1 MNDIIKLD
9 KPARERTE
17 RMARLRKPS
26 TLAMHITKH
35 KAGARGLQRH
45 NERKEGQKHRNRNI
59 DPTRTKD
66 NVWLTP
72 DDGRTF
78 NERIESILEA
88 NYTGKRKPRSDAVKM
103 CEITVQIGGDL
114 AENGTEEE
122 QLEALMESFEE
133 LKETYG
139 ESNIVSAVIHVDETT
154 PHLHFDFVPITKK
167 GGLSAREVVGD
178 RAQMRKTQ
186 ARFLSAMQERCPE
199 YKFARKADGQFNG
212 MEQKLYEKMTASI
225 KARENALWDREDEVE
240 DREIAVE
247 AEEAKLNELKDALE
261 AKENEIRARERR
273 VEKAEDNIVFDRD
286 EITAKEQKLAE
297 RTAEIREREEVIADT
312 ANKLAEKTREMNQR
326 AEDLGER
333 EEALRASEGLL
344 EARKAQELAEARKE
358 AEKLREEARAE
369 ANAITEQAEEE
380 AKGIIDQAKAKAS
393 KMVAQA
399 KAVLLKI
406 PIVNK
411 MMIGWAEKQ
420 APEDRQATEDVLD
433 AMTKYGVEEPREAVV
448 ESEDEQEQRDNLEL
462 LQAVTMLTEDDMDE
476 AKETAET
483 KGELSR
489 EDVHDILQGMQD
501 LQGSDMQL

>member
-1 MNDIIKLD
+1 
-9 KPARERTE
+9 
-17 RMARLRKPS
+17 MARLRKPS

-78 NERIESILEA
+78 NERIESILEE
-88 NYTGKRKPRSDAVKM
+88 NYTGKRKPRFDAVKM

-261 AKENEIRARERR
+261 AKEQAFIARERR
-273 VEKAEDNIVFDRD
+273 IEKAEDSIVFDRD
-286 EITAKEQKLAE
+286 EITRKEQRLAE
-297 RTAEIREREEVIADT
+297 RVQELRGQEEAIAETAS
-312 ANKLAEKTREMNQR
+312 KLTEKTRELNLR
-326 AEDLGER
+326 AEDLDGRQET
-333 EEALRASEGLL
+333 LKRAEGLA
-344 EARKAQELAEARKE
+344 EARRAQELENARKE
-358 AEKLREEARAE
+358 AERIREDAR
-369 ANAITEQAEEE
+369 EE
-380 AKGIIDQAKAKAS
+380 AKGIIARATAKAS
-393 KMVAQA
+393 EMTAKASEMMAKASEMVEQA
-399 KAVLLKI
+399 KEALRKI
-406 PIVNK
+406 PIVNR
-411 MMIGWAEKQ
+411 MMIKWAERQ
-420 APEDRQATEDVLD
+420 EPEDRQATEDVID
-433 AMTKYGVEEPREAVV
+433 KMTQYGIAEPRQMVT
-448 ESEDEQEQRDNLEL
+448 ESEEEAEQRHGLDL
-462 LQAVTMLTEDDMDE
+462 LTAMTMLTEDNMDE
-476 AKETAET
+476 AKDKAET
-483 KGELSR
+483 DELTR
-489 EDVHDILQGMQD
+489 DDVHDILQGLQD
-501 LQGSDMQL
+501 LHDDGLQR

>member
-1 MNDIIKLD
+1 
-9 KPARERTE
+9 
-17 RMARLRKPS
+17 MARLRKAS

-35 KAGARGLQRH
+35 KGGARGLQRH

-59 DPTRTKD
+59 DDSRTKD
-66 NVWLTP
+66 NVWLKP
-72 DDGRTF
+72 DDGRTYS
-78 NERIESILEA
+78 ERIKSILEE
-88 NYTGKRKPRSDAVKM
+88 NYTGKRKPRFDAVKM

-122 QLEALMESFEE
+122 QIEALMESFEE

-139 ESNIVSAVIHVDETT
+139 EKNIVSAVIHVDETT
-154 PHLHFDFVPITKK
+154 PHLHFDFVPITKS

-186 ARFLSAMQERCPE
+186 ARFLEAMQKRCPE
-199 YKFARKADGQFNG
+199 YKFERKKDGQFNG
-212 MEQKLYEKMTASI
+212 LEQKTYEKMTASL
-225 KARENALWDREDEVE
+225 KARENALWDREDDVE

-247 AEEAKLNELKDALE
+247 EQEEQVRKREEALE
-261 AKENEIRARERR
+261 AKEADLIARERQ
-273 VEKAEDNIVFDRD
+273 VEKDADGVVFDRD
-286 EITAKEQKLAE
+286 AVEAKEAKLAE
-297 RTAEIREREEVIADT
+297 RAQELREREEAIAET
-312 ANKLAEKTREMNQR
+312 ANKLADKTRELNAR
-326 AEDLGER
+326 GEDLQTR

-344 EARKAQELAEARKE
+344 EARKAQELENARKE

-380 AKGIIDQAKAKAS
+380 AKGIIAR
-393 KMVAQA
+393 A
-399 KAVLLKI
+399 KAVLLRI
-406 PIVNK
+406 PIVNR
-411 MMIGWAEKQ
+411 MMIKWAERQ
-420 APEDRQATEDVLD
+420 EPEDRQATEDVLD
-433 AMTKYGVEEPREAVV
+433 AMTKYGVEEPREAFV

-462 LQAVTMLTEDDMDE
+462 LQAVTMLTEDDMDD

-501 LQGSDMQL
+501 LHDDGWQQ

>member
-1 MNDIIKLD
+1 MV
-9 KPARERTE
+9 
-17 RMARLRKPS
+17 RLRKPS

-35 KAGARGLQRH
+35 KNGTRGQQRH
-45 NERKEGQKHRNRNI
+45 NERKEGQKHSNRRI

-78 NERIESILEA
+78 NERIESILEE
-88 NYTGKRKPRSDAVKM
+88 NYTGKRKVRSTAVKM

-122 QLEALMESFEE
+122 QVEALKQAFEE
-133 LKETYG
+133 LRDQYG
-139 ESNIVSAVIHVDETT
+139 EKNIVSAVIHVDETT
-154 PHLHFDFVPITKK
+154 PHLHFDFVPITPK

-186 ARFLSAMQERCPE
+186 ARFLQAMQERCPE
-199 YKFARKADGQFNG
+199 CKFERKKDGAMNG
-212 MEQKLYEKMTASI
+212 MEQKLFEKMTAAL
-225 KARENALWDREDEVE
+225 KAKETEIWDREEEVE
-240 DREIAVE
+240 DREIKVE
-247 AEEAKLNELKDALE
+247 KQENQLNALQATLQ
-261 AKENEIRARERR
+261 AKEQALIARKRQ
-273 VEKAEDNIVFDRD
+273 VEKDEDGVVFDRD
-286 EITAKEQKLAE
+286 AVQAREAKLAE
-297 RTAEIREREEVIADT
+297 RAQELRAQEEAIADT
-312 ANKLAEKTREMNQR
+312 ANKLADKTRELNTR
-326 AEDLGER
+326 EEDLQTR
-333 EEALRASEGLL
+333 EETLRASEGLL

-380 AKGIIDQAKAKAS
+380 AKGIIARATAYASELVEKAKE
-393 KMVAQA
+393 K
-399 KAVLLKI
+399 LKRI
-406 PIVNK
+406 PLINK

-420 APEDRQATEDVLD
+420 EPEDRQATEDVLD
-433 AMTKYGVEEPREAVV
+433 KVTQYGIKEPIEAII
-448 ESEDEQEQRDNLEL
+448 ESEDEQEQRDNMEL

-501 LQGSDMQL
+501 LHDDGWQQ

>member
-1 MNDIIKLD
+1 MV
-9 KPARERTE
+9 
-17 RMARLRKPS
+17 RLRKPS

-35 KAGARGLQRH
+35 KNGTRGQQRH
-45 NERKEGQKHRNRNI
+45 NERKEGQKHSNRRI

-78 NERIESILEA
+78 NERIESILEE
-88 NYTGKRKPRSDAVKM
+88 NYTGKRKVRSTAVKM

-122 QLEALMESFEE
+122 QVEALKQAFEE

-139 ESNIVSAVIHVDETT
+139 ETNIVSAVIHVDETT

-186 ARFLSAMQERCPE
+186 ARFLQAMQERCPE
-199 YKFARKADGQFNG
+199 CKFERKKDGAMNG
-212 MEQKLYEKMTASI
+212 MEQKLYEKMTAAL
-225 KARENALWDREDEVE
+225 KAKETEIWDREEEVE
-240 DREIAVE
+240 DREIKVE
-247 AEEAKLNELKDALE
+247 KQENQLNALQATLQ
-261 AKENEIRARERR
+261 AKEQALIARERQ
-273 VEKAEDNIVFDRD
+273 VEKDEDGVVFDRD
-286 EITAKEQKLAE
+286 AVQAREAKLAE
-297 RTAEIREREEVIADT
+297 RAQELRAQEEAIAETAS
-312 ANKLAEKTREMNQR
+312 KLADKTREVNAR
-326 AEDLGER
+326 AEDLERR

-380 AKGIIDQAKAKAS
+380 AKGIIARATAKAS
-393 KMVAQA
+393 AMMAHAKEMMAQA
-399 KAVLLKI
+399 REAVLKI
-406 PIVNK
+406 PMVNK
-411 MMIGWAEKQ
+411 MLINWAEKQ
-420 APEDRQATEDVLD
+420 EPEEREQTEDVLD
-433 AMTKYGVEEPREAVV
+433 KVTQYGIKEPVQMV
-448 ESEDEQEQRDNLEL
+448 TESEDEREQRQGMDL
-462 LQAVTMLTEDDMDE
+462 LTAMTMLTEDSLDE
-476 AKETAET
+476 AKETAEA

-501 LQGSDMQL
+501 LHDDGLQR

>member
-1 MNDIIKLD
+1 
-9 KPARERTE
+9 
-17 RMARLRKPS
+17 MARLRKPS

-35 KAGARGLQRH
+35 KHGTRGQQRH

-66 NVWLTP
+66 NVWLKP
-72 DDGRTF
+72 DDGKTY
-78 NERIESILEA
+78 NERIQAILEE
-88 NYTGKRKPRSDAVKM
+88 NYTGKRKPRFDAVKM

-122 QLEALMESFEE
+122 QIEALMESFEE

-139 ESNIVSAVIHVDETT
+139 EKNIVSAVIHVDETT
-154 PHLHFDFVPITKK
+154 PHLHFDFVPITKS

-186 ARFLSAMQERCPE
+186 ARFLEAMQKRCPE
-199 YKFARKADGQFNG
+199 YKFERKKENQFNG
-212 MEQKLYEKMTASI
+212 LEQKTFEKLTAAL
-225 KARENALWDREDEVE
+225 KAKEAEVWDREDKVE
-240 DREIAVE
+240 DREIKVE
-247 AEEAKLNELKDALE
+247 EQENQLNALQATLQ
-261 AKENEIRARERR
+261 AKEQALIARERQ
-273 VEKAEDNIVFDRD
+273 VEKDEDGVVFDRD
-286 EITAKEQKLAE
+286 AVQAREAKLAE
-297 RTAEIREREEVIADT
+297 RVQELRAQEEAIAETAS
-312 ANKLAEKTREMNQR
+312 KLADKTRELNAR
-326 AEDLGER
+326 GEDLQTR

-344 EARKAQELAEARKE
+344 EARKAQELENARKE

-380 AKGIIDQAKAKAS
+380 AKGIIAR
-393 KMVAQA
+393 A
-399 KAVLLKI
+399 KAVLLRI
-406 PIVNK
+406 PIVNR
-411 MMIGWAEKQ
+411 MMIKWAERQ
-420 APEDRQATEDVLD
+420 EPEDRQATEDVLD

-501 LQGSDMQL
+501 LHDDGWQQ

>member
-1 MNDIIKLD
+1 MV
-9 KPARERTE
+9 
-17 RMARLRKPS
+17 RLRKPS

-35 KAGARGLQRH
+35 KNGTRGQQRH

-72 DDGRTF
+72 DDGKTF
-78 NERIESILEA
+78 NERIESILEE
-88 NYTGKRKPRSDAVKM
+88 NYTGKRKVRSTAVRM

-122 QLEALMESFEE
+122 QVEALKQAFEE
-133 LKETYG
+133 LRDQYG
-139 ESNIVSAVIHVDETT
+139 EKNIVSAVIHVDETT
-154 PHLHFDFVPITKK
+154 PHLHFDFVPITPK

-186 ARFLSAMQERCPE
+186 ARFLEAMQERVP
-199 YKFARKADGQFNG
+199 YAKFERKKDNQFNG
-212 MEQKLYEKMTASI
+212 MEQKLYEKMTAAL
-225 KARENALWDREDEVE
+225 KAKEAEVWDREDDVE
-240 DREIAVE
+240 DREIKVE
-247 AEEAKLNELKDALE
+247 KRENQLNALQATLQ
-261 AKENEIRARERR
+261 AKEQALVARERH
-273 VEKAEDNIVFDRD
+273 VEKAEDGIVFDRD
-286 EITAKEQKLAE
+286 EITRKEQKLAE
-297 RTAEIREREEVIADT
+297 RVQELRDREEAIAET
-312 ANKLAEKTREMNQR
+312 ASKLTDKTRELNAR
-326 AEDLGER
+326 AEDLQTR

-344 EARKAQELAEARKE
+344 EARRAQELAEAREE

-380 AKGIIDQAKAKAS
+380 AKGIIAR
-393 KMVAQA
+393 A
-399 KAVLLKI
+399 KAVLLRI
-406 PIVNK
+406 PIINK
-411 MMIGWAEKQ
+411 MMISWAEKQ
-420 APEDRQATEDVLD
+420 EPEDRQATEDVLD
-433 AMTKYGVEEPREAVV
+433 AMTKYGVEEPREAFV

-476 AKETAET
+476 AKETAEA

-501 LQGSDMQL
+501 LHEDGPQL

>member
-1 MNDIIKLD
+1 
-9 KPARERTE
+9 
-17 RMARLRKPS
+17 
-26 TLAMHITKH
+26 MHITKH
-35 KAGARGLQRH
+35 KHGTRGQQRH

-59 DPTRTKD
+59 DDSRTKD
-66 NVWLTP
+66 NVWLKP
-72 DDGRTF
+72 DDGKTY
-78 NERIESILEA
+78 NERIQAILEE
-88 NYTGKRKPRSDAVKM
+88 NYTGKRKPRFDAVKM

-122 QLEALMESFEE
+122 QIEALMESFEE

-139 ESNIVSAVIHVDETT
+139 EKNIVSAVIHVDETT
-154 PHLHFDFVPITKK
+154 PHLHFDFVPITKS

-186 ARFLSAMQERCPE
+186 ARFLEAMQKRCPE
-199 YKFARKADGQFNG
+199 YKFERKKDGQFNG
-212 MEQKLYEKMTASI
+212 LEQKTYEKMTASL
-225 KARENALWDREDEVE
+225 KARENALWDREDDVE

-247 AEEAKLNELKDALE
+247 EQEEQVRKREEALE
-261 AKENEIRARERR
+261 AKEADLIARERQ
-273 VEKAEDNIVFDRD
+273 VEKDADGVVFDRD
-286 EITAKEQKLAE
+286 AVQAREAKLAE
-297 RTAEIREREEVIADT
+297 RAQELRAQEEAIAET
-312 ANKLAEKTREMNQR
+312 ANKLADKTRELNLR

-380 AKGIIDQAKAKAS
+380 AKGIIAR
-393 KMVAQA
+393 A
-399 KAVLLKI
+399 KAVLLRI
-406 PIVNK
+406 PIVNR
-411 MMIGWAEKQ
+411 MMIKWAERQ
-420 APEDRQATEDVLD
+420 EPEDRQATEDVLD

-476 AKETAET
+476 AKETAEA

-489 EDVHDILQGMQD
+489 EDVHDILQGLQD
-501 LQGSDMQL
+501 LHDDGPQL

>member
-1 MNDIIKLD
+1 MV
-9 KPARERTE
+9 
-17 RMARLRKPS
+17 RLRKPS

-35 KAGARGLQRH
+35 KNGTRGQQRH

-66 NVWLTP
+66 NVWLLP

-78 NERIESILEA
+78 NERIESILEE
-88 NYTGKRKPRSDAVKM
+88 NYTGKRKVRSTAVKM

-122 QLEALMESFEE
+122 QVEALKQAFEE

-139 ESNIVSAVIHVDETT
+139 ETNIVSAVIHVDETT

-186 ARFLSAMQERCPE
+186 ARFLQAMQERCPE
-199 YKFARKADGQFNG
+199 CKFERKKDGAMNG
-212 MEQKLYEKMTASI
+212 MEQKLYEKMTAAL
-225 KARENALWDREDEVE
+225 KAKETEIWDREEEVE
-240 DREIAVE
+240 DREIKVE
-247 AEEAKLNELKDALE
+247 KQENQLNALQATLQ
-261 AKENEIRARERR
+261 AKEQALVARERQ
-273 VEKAEDNIVFDRD
+273 VEKDEDGVVFDRD
-286 EITAKEQKLAE
+286 AVEAKEAKLAE
-297 RTAEIREREEVIADT
+297 RVQELREREEAIAET
-312 ANKLAEKTREMNQR
+312 ASKLADKTRELNLR
-326 AEDLGER
+326 EEDLDGR
-333 EEALRASEGLL
+333 EEALRRSESLS
-344 EARKAQELAEARKE
+344 EARRVQELENARKE
-358 AEKLREEARAE
+358 AERIKEDAR
-369 ANAITEQAEEE
+369 EE
-380 AKGIIDQAKAKAS
+380 AKGIIARATAKAS
-393 KMVAQA
+393 TMMAQA
-399 KAVLLKI
+399 KEMVEQAKETLKKL

-420 APEDRQATEDVLD
+420 EPEDRQVTEDVLD
-433 AMTKYGVEEPREAVV
+433 AMTKYGVEEPKEAFV

-476 AKETAET
+476 AKETAEA

-501 LQGSDMQL
+501 LHEDGPQL

>member
-1 MNDIIKLD
+1 
-9 KPARERTE
+9 
-17 RMARLRKPS
+17 MARLRKPS

-35 KAGARGLQRH
+35 KHGTRGQQRH

-59 DPTRTKD
+59 DDSRTKD
-66 NVWLTP
+66 NVWLKP
-72 DDGRTF
+72 DDGKTF
-78 NERIESILEA
+78 NERIQAILEE
-88 NYTGKRKPRSDAVKM
+88 NYTGKRKPRFDAVKM

-122 QLEALMESFEE
+122 QIEALMESFEE

-139 ESNIVSAVIHVDETT
+139 EKNIVSAVIHVDETT
-154 PHLHFDFVPITKK
+154 PHLHFDFVPITKS

-186 ARFLSAMQERCPE
+186 ARFLEAMQKRCPE
-199 YKFARKADGQFNG
+199 YKFERKKENQFNG
-212 MEQKLYEKMTASI
+212 LEQKTFEKLTAAL
-225 KARENALWDREDEVE
+225 KAKEAEVWDREDKVE
-240 DREIAVE
+240 DREIKVE
-247 AEEAKLNELKDALE
+247 EQENQLNALQATLQ
-261 AKENEIRARERR
+261 AKEADLIARERQ
-273 VEKAEDNIVFDRD
+273 VEKDADGVVFDRD
-286 EITAKEQKLAE
+286 AVEAKEAKLAE
-297 RTAEIREREEVIADT
+297 RVQELREREEAIAET
-312 ANKLAEKTREMNQR
+312 AAKLADKTRELNAR
-326 AEDLGER
+326 GEDLQTR

-344 EARKAQELAEARKE
+344 EARKAQELENARKE

-380 AKGIIDQAKAKAS
+380 AKGIIAR
-393 KMVAQA
+393 A
-399 KAVLLKI
+399 KAVLLRI
-406 PIVNK
+406 PIVNR
-411 MMIGWAEKQ
+411 MMIKWAERQ
-420 APEDRQATEDVLD
+420 EPEDRQATEDVLD

-476 AKETAET
+476 AKETAEA

-501 LQGSDMQL
+501 LHDDGWQQ

>member
-1 MNDIIKLD
+1 MV
-9 KPARERTE
+9 
-17 RMARLRKPS
+17 RLRKPS
-26 TLAMHITKH
+26 TLSMHITKH
-35 KAGARGLQRH
+35 KNGTRGQQRH
-45 NERKEGQKHRNRNI
+45 NERKEGQKHSNRRI

-78 NERIESILEA
+78 NERIESILEE
-88 NYTGKRKPRSDAVKM
+88 NYTGKRKVRSTAVKM

-122 QLEALMESFEE
+122 QVEALKQAFEE
-133 LKETYG
+133 LRETYG
-139 ESNIVSAVIHVDETT
+139 EKNIVSAVIHVDETT

-186 ARFLSAMQERCPE
+186 ARFLQAMQERCPE
-199 YKFARKADGQFNG
+199 CKFERKKDGAMNG
-212 MEQKLYEKMTASI
+212 MEQKLFEKMTAAL
-225 KARENALWDREDEVE
+225 KAKETEIWDREEEVE
-240 DREIAVE
+240 DREIKVE
-247 AEEAKLNELKDALE
+247 KQENQLNALQATLQ
-261 AKENEIRARERR
+261 AKEQALIARERQ
-273 VEKAEDNIVFDRD
+273 VEKDEDGVVFDRD
-286 EITAKEQKLAE
+286 AVQAREAKLAE
-297 RTAEIREREEVIADT
+297 RAQELRAQEEAIAET
-312 ANKLAEKTREMNQR
+312 ANKLADKTQELNTRE
-326 AEDLGER
+326 EDLQTR
-333 EEALRASEGLL
+333 EETLRASEGLL

-380 AKGIIDQAKAKAS
+380 AKGIIARATAYASELVEKAKE
-393 KMVAQA
+393 K
-399 KAVLLKI
+399 LKRI
-406 PIVNK
+406 PLINK

-420 APEDRQATEDVLD
+420 EPEDRQATEDVLD
-433 AMTKYGVEEPREAVV
+433 KVTQYGIKEPIEAII
-448 ESEDEQEQRDNLEL
+448 ESEDEQEQRDNMEL

-501 LQGSDMQL
+501 LHDDGWQQ

>member
-1 MNDIIKLD
+1 
-9 KPARERTE
+9 
-17 RMARLRKPS
+17 MARLRKPS

-35 KAGARGLQRH
+35 KNGTRGQQRH
-45 NERKEGQKHRNRNI
+45 NERKEGQKHSNRRI

-78 NERIESILEA
+78 NERIESILEE
-88 NYTGKRKPRSDAVKM
+88 NYTGKRKVRSTAVKM

-122 QLEALMESFEE
+122 QVEALKQAFEE
-133 LKETYG
+133 LKEQYG
-139 ESNIVSAVIHVDETT
+139 EKNIVSAVIHVDETT
-154 PHLHFDFVPITKK
+154 PHLHFDFVPITPK

-186 ARFLSAMQERCPE
+186 ARFLSAMQERVP
-199 YKFARKADGQFNG
+199 YAKFERKKENQFNG
-212 MEQKLYEKMTASI
+212 MEQKLYEKMTAAL
-225 KARENALWDREDEVE
+225 KAKEAEVWDREDEVE
-240 DREIAVE
+240 DREIKVEKQENQLNALQATLQAKEQALIARERQVEKDEDGVIFDRDAVE
-247 AEEAKLNELKDALE
+247 A
-261 AKENEIRARERR
+261 
-273 VEKAEDNIVFDRD
+273 KA
-286 EITAKEQKLAE
+286 AKLAE
-297 RTAEIREREEVIADT
+297 RAQELRAQEEAIAETAS
-312 ANKLAEKTREMNQR
+312 KLADKTRELNAREEDLDGRDEALKR
-326 AEDLGER
+326 AEG
-333 EEALRASEGLL
+333 
-344 EARKAQELAEARKE
+344 LAEARRAQELENARQE
-358 AEKLREEARAE
+358 AEQIRKDAHAEAQGIVARA
-369 ANAITEQAEEE
+369 T
-380 AKGIIDQAKAKAS
+380 AKAS
-393 KMVAQA
+393 AMMAQA
-399 KAVLLKI
+399 KEMVEQAKETLKKI

-420 APEDRQATEDVLD
+420 EPEDRQATEDVLD
-433 AMTKYGVEEPREAVV
+433 AMTKYGVEEPKEAFV

-501 LQGSDMQL
+501 LHDDGWQR